1 MKFTEIPGKSW
12 LRWTHWSGRASRS
25 EYWYSLLWVIL
36 ILTVV
41 GCVPYFLGVDD
52 EFLTVDVLSVL
63 LGILT
68 LPVIIRRLHDL
79 NRSGGWFFIVFIPI
93 VGQFLLPLYFIKR
106 GTVGTNKYGEDPA
119 SDTETK
125 QQNAPDESSRQT
137 RYSRRREE

>member
-52 EFLTVDVLSVL
+52 EFLTVDVLSVV

>member
-106 GTVGTNKYGEDPA
+106 GTVGTNKYGEDST

-125 QQNAPDESSRQT
+125 QHNAPDESSRQT

>member
-12 LRWTHWSGRASRS
+12 MRWGDRSGRASRS

-36 ILTVV
+36 ISTVV
-41 GCVPYFLGVDD
+41 RCVPYFLGVDD
-52 EFLTVDVLSVL
+52 EFLTVDILSVVM
-63 LGILT
+63 GILT

-93 VGQFLLPLYFIKR
+93 AGQFLLPLYFIKR
-106 GTVGTNKYGEDPA
+106 GTVGPNKYGEDPT

-125 QQNAPDESSRQT
+125 QQNTPAESSRRT

>member
-52 EFLTVDVLSVL
+52 EFLTVDILSVVM
-63 LGILT
+63 GILT

-79 NRSGGWFFIVFIPI
+79 NRRGWWIFIIFIPI

-106 GTVGTNKYGEDPA
+106 GTVGPNKYGEDPT
-119 SDTETK
+119 SNTETK
-125 QQNAPDESSRQT
+125 QQDAPDESSRRS
-137 RYSRRREE
+137 RYSRRRED